1 MAMGEVKTLKN
12 RIGWIDI
19 AKGIC
24 IIAVILGHHGVEALS
39 FVYSFHLTVFFILS
53 GYTLKAKPLTNEY
66 IRNKF
71 SRLMT
76 PYFVTSFFVTV
87 MEIINNFLLNHDYST
102 DSATRII
109 YTNVVR
115 TFFASGSGDKFGDV
129 NMYQPIGAI
138 WFLPAMFFSLIFVQ
152 IIINKIKSEK
162 LQMLVSI
169 ALAGMASASAGVIK
183 LPFSLQAGVYAIPFI
198 LFGMLIKK
206 YAILE
211 KLKWYHY
218 VVMAGIFAIGCHLG
232 YAQEFYMV
240 NCYAK
245 DWFITII
252 CALSS
257 AFLILAISRFIKH
270 FKPLEFVGRN
280 SLIVLCVHLF
290 ELNTFY
296 WHYKKIIENLG
307 LPDTDAMFFALEIPT
322 VLIISSIVVAL
333 MKAKMPNIKKLKM
346 NENRDYA
353 VDIMR
358 LIAFMSLILCT
369 LPINGDLI
377 KLLFVF
383 NFALL
388 VMLAGYSFNSN
399 ASIKVQLLNAFKTLI
414 PYAVFGVLYVLTKHE
429 SNVSE
434 LKTVLLGMTHSKN
447 LLLDVEGLGVIAL
460 LLTLFIIKLAYIFID
475 KIKNDGVKH
484 FTVLALFVGGIFL
497 GVKGYWLP
505 WSVDVALVG
514 LGLYHLAQ
522 CMRKNDLL
530 TICKNAPYVYFP
542 LSAIFMYELYNSP
555 VNFEWRG
562 YFNVGIMVLGSISLF
577 VILYNMSCYVVKK
590 IPNFLTLLFSY
601 VSKSAVYV
609 LVINAIFAGR
619 INEFVMDVIGF
630 NEANLPNLVMILLI
644 EVLIGA
650 VVFIPIELFQNLV
663 VNKKLKA

>member
-1 MAMGEVKTLKN
+1 MGETKTLKN

-24 IIAVILGHHGVEALS
+24 IICVILGHHGVEQLS

-53 GYTLKAKPLTNEY
+53 GYTLKAKPLTNDY
-66 IRNKF
+66 LKNKF

-87 MEIINNFLLNHDYST
+87 MEIINSFLLYNDYSINTTT
-102 DSATRII
+102 DII
-109 YTNVVR
+109 YKNVIR
-115 TFFASGSGDKFGDV
+115 IFFASGSGDKFGNID
-129 NMYQPIGAI
+129 MYYPIGAI

-152 IIINKIKSEK
+152 IIINKIKDKK
-162 LQMLVSI
+162 LQMLAGI
-169 ALAGMASASAGVIK
+169 ALAGTGAATTYFVK
-183 LPFSLQAGVYAIPFI
+183 LPFSIQAGMFAVPFI
-198 LFGMLIKK
+198 LVGMLVKK

-218 VVMAGIFAIGCHLG
+218 VIMTAIFVVGCHFG

-245 DWFITII
+245 DWVITII
-252 CALSS
+252 CALASS
-257 AFLILAISRFIKH
+257 FLVLGISRLIKN
-270 FKPLEFVGRN
+270 FKPLEFIGRN

-296 WHYKKIIENLG
+296 WHYKNIIKALN
-307 LPDTDAMFFALEIPT
+307 LPDTDAMYFALEIPT

-333 MKAKMPNIKKLKM
+333 SKAKMPNIKKLKM

-353 VDIMR
+353 LDIMR

-369 LPINGDLI
+369 LPINGNLI

-388 VMLAGYSFNSN
+388 VLLSGYSFNSN
-399 ASIKVQLLNAFKTLI
+399 ASIKNQLYDAFKTLI
-414 PYAVFGVLYVLTKHE
+414 PYGVFGVLYILVNHI
-429 SNVSE
+429 SNVLE

-447 LLLDVEGLGVIAL
+447 LLQDVEGLGVVAL
-460 LLTLFIIKLAYIFID
+460 LLTLFLIKLSYIFID
-475 KIKNDGVKH
+475 KIKSEGLKH
-484 FTVLALFVGGIFL
+484 FVVLMLFIGGVFL

-514 LGLYHLAQ
+514 IGLYHLAQ
-522 CMRKNDLL
+522 CMRKYDLL

-542 LSAIFMYELYNSP
+542 LSAIFIYELYDSP

-562 YFNVGIMVLGSISLF
+562 YFNVGLMILGSISVF
-577 VILYNMSCYVVKK
+577 VILYNMSSYVVKK

-609 LVINAIFAGR
+609 LVINTIFAGR
-619 INEFVMDVIGF
+619 INELVRDVIGF
-630 NEANLPNLVMILLI
+630 NEATLPNLIMILLI
-644 EVLIGA
+644 EILVGA
-650 VVFIPIELFQNLV
+650 VVFIPIELFENLV
-663 VNKKLKA
+663 INRKLKA